1 MFGFTKKAKH
11 NELIDIKRG
20 DVFSIHGPKNIYY
33 IIGGNSSR
41 FNPRVGVLP
50 ISETNLS
57 MLESEINVIR
67 YCIPFQTVIDKSELK
82 EKISEISRETMNQIS
97 DILIELGKKEMNK
110 WLVEKR

>member
-1 MFGFTKKAKH
+1 MFGFNKKSKH
-11 NELIDIKRG
+11 NEVVEIKRG

-57 MLESEINVIR
+57 MLESDIDIIR
-67 YCIPFQTVIDKSELK
+67 CCIPFQTVVDKSELK

-97 DILIELGKKEMNK
+97 DILIELSKEEMNK
-110 WLVEKR
+110 WLAEKK